1 MGRLFYLVAALL
13 RCVSV
18 VIFPKQSLTT
28 ETQRTQR
35 LHREEHG
42 SGPRFNWSNSF
53 AGPKGRET
61 SQKERTLSERLAPK
75 QFVRCPLEPRIRR
88 CCEKR

>member
-18 VIFPKQSLTT
+18 VISRATT

-35 LHREEHG
+35 LHREELKNPPTY
-42 SGPRFNWSNSF
+42 SIFQNDNV
-53 AGPKGRET
+53 EVD
-61 SQKERTLSERLAPK
+61 E
-75 QFVRCPLEPRIRR
+75 
-88 CCEKR
+88 